1 MIHPCLQTRNIVKAL
16 TDTVKTRLLSRFIVL
31 ARTYLSSIAEVR
43 NES

>member
-1 MIHPCLQTRNIVKAL
+1 MIHPCLQTRNVVKAL
-16 TDTVKTRLLSRFIVL
+16 KNTVKTQLLSRFIVL